1 MTDKELFY
9 LTGKCLT
16 PDEHPGFR
24 QELIELIGSDSIDWE
39 QFVTLCSNH
48 LILPAIY
55 LKFKSQKILC
65 CLPEELA
72 EHLKYVYEL
81 NVARN
86 NQIRRQLQLLTE
98 LLNQKNIYP
107 VYLKGAGHLLDD
119 LYSDPG
125 ERIMGDIDFLVP
137 EKDYL
142 ASARLL
148 ERQGYATFAP
158 VADYTNI
165 GTLKHYPRLFHPDF
179 AAVVEIHRI
188 PVRGKELR
196 WFNAG
201 IIDRK
206 KQTVASLKG
215 CFVLSDEHKIILNF
229 IHSQISNKG
238 HAYGVVSFRDLY
250 DLYLLSGRSSVKDSL
265 LHTHNKQKAIAY
277 YVFAGKALDI
287 PGKFYPK
294 SNLSARLFAKK
305 HDLNLSSDF
314 FYHTNRNLHFIS
326 HQLFTMYIGQIVRS
340 FYSRTTRQ
348 SLFGRLSNRNWYKS
362 HLNYYIGF
370 FSRKNQSSKQ

>member
-16 PDEHPGFR
+16 LDEHPGFR
-24 QELIELIGSDSIDWE
+24 KEMIELIGSDTIDWE

-55 LKFKSQKILC
+55 LKFKSQELLL

-72 EHLKYVYEL
+72 EHLKDVYEL

-86 NQIRRQLQLLTE
+86 NQIRIQLQTITE
-98 LLNQKNIYP
+98 LLNQRNIYP
-107 VYLKGAGHLLDD
+107 VFLKGAGHLLDG
-119 LYSDPG
+119 LYSNPG

-142 ASARLL
+142 VSARLL
-148 ERQGYATFAP
+148 ESQGYATVSP

-165 GTLKHYPRLFHPDF
+165 GMLKHFPRLAHPDF
-179 AAVVEIHRI
+179 TAVVEIHRV
-188 PVRGKELR
+188 PVQKKELR
-196 WFNAG
+196 WFNTE

-206 KQTVASLKG
+206 KLTVASLKG
-215 CFVLSDEHKIILNF
+215 CFVLSDQHKIILNF

-250 DLYLLSGRSSVKDSL
+250 DLYLLSGRSSVKDTL
-265 LHTHNKQKAIAY
+265 PHIHDKRKALAY
-277 YVFAGKALDI
+277 YVFAGKALGL
-287 PGKFYPK
+287 PGRFYPK
-294 SNLSARLFAKK
+294 SNLSSWLFAKK
-305 HDLNLSSDF
+305 HELNLSSDF
-314 FYHTNRNLHFIS
+314 FYYANRNFHFLT
-326 HQLFTMYIGQIVRS
+326 HQLFTKYIGQIIQS
-340 FYSRTTRQ
+340 FYSTTTRQ
-348 SLFGRLSNRNWYKS
+348 SLLGRLSNRNWYKT

-370 FSRKNQSSKQ
+370 FSRNNQSSK

>member
-16 PDEHPGFR
+16 PNEHPGFR
-24 QELIELIGSDSIDWE
+24 LEMIERIESDSIDWE

-55 LKFKSQKILC
+55 LKFKSQELLPF
-65 CLPEELA
+65 LPEELA

-81 NVARN
+81 NVSRN
-86 NQIRRQLQLLTE
+86 NQIRIQIQVLTE
-98 LLNQKNIYP
+98 LLNQQNIYP

-142 ASARLL
+142 LSARLL
-148 ERQGYATFAP
+148 ESHGYSTVSR
-158 VADYTNI
+158 VANYTNI
-165 GTLKHYPRLFHPDF
+165 GTLKHYPRLSNPDF
-179 AAVVEIHRI
+179 TAVVEIHRI
-188 PVRGKELR
+188 PVHEKELR
-196 WFNAG
+196 WFNAE

-206 KQTVASLKG
+206 KLTVESLKG
-215 CFVLSDEHKIILNF
+215 CYVLSNEHKIILNF

-238 HAYGVVSFRDLY
+238 HVYGVVSFRDLY

-265 LHTHNKQKAIAY
+265 KHIHDKRKAIAY
-277 YVFAGKALDI
+277 YVFAGKALDLR
-287 PGKFYPK
+287 GRFYPK
-294 SNLSARLFAKK
+294 SNLSSWYFQKK
-305 HDLNLSSDF
+305 HNLNLSSDF
-314 FYHTNRNLHFIS
+314 FYHTNRNFHFIS
-326 HQLFTMYIGQIVRS
+326 HQLFTMYIGQIIRC
-340 FYSRTTRQ
+340 FYSKTTRQ
-348 SLFGRLSNRNWYKS
+348 SLLGRLSNRNWYKT
-362 HLNYYIGF
+362 HLNYYTGF
-370 FSRKNQSSKQ
+370 FSRNK